1 MDMLALDLTP
11 QKIIDKANHSP
22 QPLKTF
28 LSILDHIGG
37 YKEDPFRKKS
47 SLLALILMERPEHF
61 LVNSAQEALQP
72 VIDYHAMRF
81 CLRTGLVEIEDKGLR
96 QKIAGRALVSVEEE
110 WAVRF
115 ACYQAIQGLIEVSG
129 LSSGAV
135 DNISF
140 KYTRTHCPEMTVPV
154 CRKCAMNPACAHYKE
169 LFQPVIRTTFY

>member
-1 MDMLALDLTP
+1 LTP
-11 QKIIDKANHSP
+11 QKIIDRANQSQ

-28 LSILDHIGG
+28 ISFLDHIGG
-37 YKEDPFRKKS
+37 YKEDPLRKKA

-61 LVNSAQEALQP
+61 LMISDEEELQP

-81 CLRTGLVEIEDKGLR
+81 CLRTGLIEIDEKGLR
-96 QKIAGRALVSVEEE
+96 QTIADRALVSVDEE
-110 WAVRF
+110 WAIRY
-115 ACYQAIQGLIEVSG
+115 ACYQAVQGLIAVTG

-140 KYTRTHCPEMTVPV
+140 KYTREHCPEMTEPD
-154 CRKCAMNPACAHYKE
+154 CQKCAMNPVCAHYTE